1 MVSGKRN
8 HYISLR
14 LILTLWFI
22 IFSIVPIGLIS
33 FYSLLKFEKA
43 IESEQLQRL
52 KSNAREIEVMISDFY
67 SELRTNR
74 DNLVANP
81 HITFDISV
89 GDETGL
95 RDKLND
101 WVSNSEVSHISVYN
115 RDGLRMAYSEKEY
128 YSSIQMNRAEKEA
141 SLDAKVMD
149 HLNDRKDFGY
159 LRSFGSGIELVLIA
173 KVITPSKK
181 MLGFVEQ
188 RLLLKQNFL
197 ARIKNDLK
205 VEMLLV
211 NENYQM
217 VNSLLGNFESIPP
230 EKLSDL
236 KKAESDSLVDITV
249 GNETYAFI
257 RYAVMWDQSP
267 FQIIIGTS
275 KKESQAVLK
284 NVNVAFMGVIG
295 FGVVILIV
303 TILITTSVLLRPVN
317 DLIKGLR
324 AFENNDSLV
333 QLEVQ
338 NKTEIGL
345 LTSTFNQ
352 MSLKVY
358 RTRRDLKLKIQELE
372 KANQNL
378 KEAQTQL
385 VQSAKMTSLGQLVA
399 GVAHELNNPI
409 AFIYSNTS
417 HLREYSEKLFKIVEL
432 IEKNPEQADK
442 IKEDYEFDYIQQ
454 DLPRLIKS
462 CQDGAQRTRD
472 IVLGL
477 RNFSRLEESQLKE
490 IDLHESID
498 MTLELLR
505 GETKNRIQIHREYEP
520 IPLVHCYASQVNQV
534 VMNILTNAVHA
545 IEGNG
550 HIWISTHSIKAS
562 TNEVGKV
569 QLSIRDSGTGMSAEV
584 VEKIFE
590 PFFTTK
596 DVGQGTG
603 LGLSISYGIIQNH
616 GGDIQVKSKLGQG
629 TEFIITIPVMQIKK
643 SEQKNVSL

>member
-1 MVSGKRN
+1 
-8 HYISLR
+8 
-14 LILTLWFI
+14 
-22 IFSIVPIGLIS
+22 
-33 FYSLLKFEKA
+33 
-43 IESEQLQRL
+43 
-52 KSNAREIEVMISDFY
+52 
-67 SELRTNR
+67 
-74 DNLVANP
+74 
-81 HITFDISV
+81 
-89 GDETGL
+89 
-95 RDKLND
+95 
-101 WVSNSEVSHISVYN
+101 
-115 RDGLRMAYSEKEY
+115 
-128 YSSIQMNRAEKEA
+128 
-141 SLDAKVMD
+141 
-149 HLNDRKDFGY
+149 
-159 LRSFGSGIELVLIA
+159 
-173 KVITPSKK
+173 
-181 MLGFVEQ
+181 
-188 RLLLKQNFL
+188 
-197 ARIKNDLK
+197 
-205 VEMLLV
+205 
-211 NENYQM
+211 
-217 VNSLLGNFESIPP
+217 
-230 EKLSDL
+230 
-236 KKAESDSLVDITV
+236 
-249 GNETYAFI
+249 
-257 RYAVMWDQSP
+257 
-267 FQIIIGTS
+267 
-275 KKESQAVLK
+275 
-284 NVNVAFMGVIG
+284 
-295 FGVVILIV
+295 
-303 TILITTSVLLRPVN
+303 
-317 DLIKGLR
+317 
-324 AFENNDSLV
+324 
-333 QLEVQ
+333 
-338 NKTEIGL
+338 
-345 LTSTFNQ
+345 
-352 MSLKVY
+352 
-358 RTRRDLKLKIQELE
+358 
-372 KANQNL
+372 
-378 KEAQTQL
+378 
-385 VQSAKMTSLGQLVA
+385 
-399 GVAHELNNPI
+399 VAHELNNPI